1 MLPDQTQKL
10 VSQGFPMENQTNI
23 VNEPTIY
30 YPMYWPGTKQHPK
43 RREVQLFLSLKWR
56 LSSHL

>member
-23 VNEPTIY
+23 VNELTIY
-30 YPMYWPGTKQHPK
+30 YPIYWPRTKQHPK
-43 RREVQLFLSLKWR
+43 RREVQLFISLKWR
-56 LSSHL
+56 LSLHL